1 MAGMKYTW
9 EDKRLVKV
17 KNLMNEE
24 IKYSYD
30 STGKRTKK
38 ELPTKTINYY
48 YTTNNLLSETHSDGT
63 IIRYIYENNNIIGFK
78 LKKNNETKSYL
89 YMKDMLSNII
99 GIINEEGKIVTRYSY
114 TAYGK
119 VTIKEYSEEQI
130 GEINPIRYKG
140 YYYDS
145 ETLMYYLMTRYLI

>member
-1 MAGMKYTW
+1 MK
-9 EDKRLVKV
+9 E
-17 KNLMNEE
+17 
-24 IKYSYD
+24 
-30 STGKRTKK
+30 
-38 ELPTKTINYY
+38 TINYY
-48 YTTNNLLSETHSDGT
+48 YTTKNLLSETHSDGT

-145 ETLMYYLMTRYLI
+145 ETLMYYLMTRYLT